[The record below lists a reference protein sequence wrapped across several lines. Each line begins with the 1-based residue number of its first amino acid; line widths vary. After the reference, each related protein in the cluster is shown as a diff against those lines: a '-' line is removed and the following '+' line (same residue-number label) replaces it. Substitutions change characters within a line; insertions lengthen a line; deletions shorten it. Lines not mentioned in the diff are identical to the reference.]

1 MLRLDTK
8 EAAGK
13 LQREIS
19 PCACMDTVGRKDY
32 IYNQNKL
39 SQGLSYLSLPIDE
52 SASDIL

>member
-32 IYNQNKL
+32 IYNQTN
-39 SQGLSYLSLPIDE
+39 
-52 SASDIL
+52 